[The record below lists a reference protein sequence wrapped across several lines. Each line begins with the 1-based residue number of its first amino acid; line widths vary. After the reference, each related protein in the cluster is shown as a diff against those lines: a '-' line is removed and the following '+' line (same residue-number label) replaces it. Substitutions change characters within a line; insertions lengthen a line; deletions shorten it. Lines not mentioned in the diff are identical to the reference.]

1 MFLVDYLWDSMVEF
15 LYEVLVSNGEKKM
28 KKFEMILKIRK
39 VIDDKQLSKL
49 EMISQ
54 IYNIINQAT

>member
-1 MFLVDYLWDSMVEF
+1 M
-15 LYEVLVSNGEKKM
+15 EKKM

>member
-1 MFLVDYLWDSMVEF
+1 
-15 LYEVLVSNGEKKM
+15 M